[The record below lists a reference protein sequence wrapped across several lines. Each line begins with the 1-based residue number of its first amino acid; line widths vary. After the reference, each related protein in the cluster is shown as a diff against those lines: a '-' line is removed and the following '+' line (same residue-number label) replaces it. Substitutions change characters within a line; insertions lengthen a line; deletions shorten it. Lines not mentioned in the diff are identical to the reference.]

1 MEPEEGLNRN
11 TPCITLTSEGIK
23 MGREMTALRIDAQ
36 TRARVARAAQRRG
49 LSASQAMR
57 EAIESWVDHEEAAL
71 TPYERIEDLIGSFE
85 GPGDLSAG
93 GGRRVAEEL
102 KARRKAKGRSK

>member
-1 MEPEEGLNRN
+1 MEPGTWLNRN
-11 TPCITLTSEGIK
+11 TLCITIVHEGIG

-49 LSASQAMR
+49 LSASEAMR
-57 EAIESWVDHEEAAL
+57 EAIESWVDRQEAAL

-93 GGRRVAEEL
+93 GGRRVAADL
-102 KARRKAKGRSK
+102 KARKAKGRSKR